1 MVTPAILGVLKRV
14 RFLFHLDFR
23 RFETFIIAFEVALCN
38 LSIQGDPS
46 GNYGGWKATCIGNN
60 AQSALSMLE
69 QDYKEEFNVEEALNL
84 AMTILSKTLDT
95 QTLK

>member
-1 MVTPAILGVLKRV
+1 MSV
-14 RFLFHLDFR
+14 HLDYSEPLHSFGL
-23 RFETFIIAFEVALCN
+23 FNHLLPV
-38 LSIQGDPS
+38 QGDPS
-46 GNYGGWKATCIGNN
+46 GNYGGWKAACIGSN

-69 QDYKEEFNVEEALNL
+69 QDYKEEMNTEEALNL